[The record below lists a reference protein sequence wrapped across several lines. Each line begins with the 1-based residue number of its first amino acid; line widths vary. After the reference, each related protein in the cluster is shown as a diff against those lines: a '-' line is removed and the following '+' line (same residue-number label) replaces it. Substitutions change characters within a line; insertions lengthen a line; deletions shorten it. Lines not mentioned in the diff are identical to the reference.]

1 MLQNG
6 TLNTWNLE
14 INCLDLIPGST
25 SCYHVNLHKLLHLFV
40 YLFPHLQIFK
50 ALLIYY
56 FIKAETPILWP
67 LDAKS
72 WLTWKD
78 HDARKDW
85 TWEEKGITED
95 EMVGW
100 HHQMWWRIWVNSG
113 NWWWTGMPGM
123 LQSMGSQSQTWLS
136 NWTELNMPFWLL
148 KRLDELPFRLDHGKH
163 CVWVKYIYILVSLT
177 FWIFDSYVS
186 FIAFP
191 VI

>member
-6 TLNTWNLE
+6 TLDTWNLE

-50 ALLIYY
+50 ALLIYH

-67 LDAKS
+67 PDAKS
-72 WLTWKD
+72 WLIWKD

-85 TWEEKGITED
+85 PWEEKGITED

-100 HHQMWWRIWVNSG
+100 HHQLNGEFGWTLGIGDGQGCLACCSPWGRIVRHDWA
-113 NWWWTGMPGM
+113 
-123 LQSMGSQSQTWLS
+123 
-136 NWTELNMPFWLL
+136 TELN
-148 KRLDELPFRLDHGKH
+148 
-163 CVWVKYIYILVSLT
+163 
-177 FWIFDSYVS
+177 WICHFGYWKD
-186 FIAFP
+186 
-191 VI
+191 